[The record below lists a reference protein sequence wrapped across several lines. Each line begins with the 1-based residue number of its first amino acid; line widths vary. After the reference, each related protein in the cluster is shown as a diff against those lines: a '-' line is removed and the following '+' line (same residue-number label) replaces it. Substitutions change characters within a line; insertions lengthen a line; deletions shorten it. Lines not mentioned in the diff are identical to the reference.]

1 MINFLKTES
10 KKQISKN
17 LKIQIENNRILR
29 ENFRKEQQLNKNL
42 NIENA
47 VLKEELEKLKENI
60 RILSKDNEELAKM
73 VNELVVKYNVKLS
86 DGDKPKTKKSTKKK
100 GE

>member
-1 MINFLKTES
+1 MINFIKTES
-10 KKQISKN
+10 KKQIQKN

-42 NIENA
+42 NIENK
-47 VLKEELEKLKENI
+47 VLKEEIEELKNNV
-60 RILSKDNEELAKM
+60 RILNKDNEELAKM
-73 VNELVVKYNVKLS
+73 INEMVVKYDVKLS
-86 DGDKPKTKKSTKKK
+86 DGSKPKTKKYSKKK

>member
-1 MINFLKTES
+1 MLNFIKTES

-29 ENFRKEQQLNKNL
+29 ENFKKEQQLNKNL
-42 NIENA
+42 NLENK
-47 VLKEELEKLKENI
+47 VLKEKIEELKNNV
-60 RILSKDNEELAKM
+60 RVLSKDNEELAKM
-73 VNELVVKYNVKLS
+73 INEMVVKYDVKLS
-86 DGDKPKTKKSTKKK
+86 DGSKPKTKKSTKKK

>member
-1 MINFLKTES
+1 MLNFIKTES
-10 KKQISKN
+10 KKQIQKN

-47 VLKEELEKLKENI
+47 VLKEEIQELKNNV

-73 VNELVVKYNVKLS
+73 VNEMVVKYDVKLS
-86 DGDKPKTKKSTKKK
+86 DGSKPKTKKYNKKK

>member
-1 MINFLKTES
+1 MLNFIKTES

-47 VLKEELEKLKENI
+47 VLKEEIEELKNNV

-73 VNELVVKYNVKLS
+73 INEMVVKYDVKLS
-86 DGDKPKTKKSTKKK
+86 DGSKPKTKKSNKKK

>member
-1 MINFLKTES
+1 MNFLKTES
-10 KKQISKN
+10 KKQIQKN

-42 NIENA
+42 NLENK
-47 VLKEELEKLKENI
+47 VLKEKIEELKNNV
-60 RILSKDNEELAKM
+60 RILSKDNNDLATLL
-73 VNELVVKYNVKLS
+73 NEIIVKYNVKLS
-86 DGDKPKTKKSTKKK
+86 DGSKPKAKKSTKKK

>member
-1 MINFLKTES
+1 MNLLKRES

-29 ENFRKEQQLNKNL
+29 ENFRKEQ
-42 NIENA
+42 NINTALLTENRM
-47 VLKEELEKLKENI
+47 LKEQIIKLKDNV
-60 RILSKDNEELAKM
+60 RILSKDNQELAKM
-73 VNELVVKYNVKLS
+73 INELIIKCDVKLS
-86 DGDKPKTKKSTKKK
+86 TGEKPKARRESKKK

>member
-1 MINFLKTES
+1 MLNFIKTES

-42 NIENA
+42 NLENK
-47 VLKEELEKLKENI
+47 VLKEKIEELKNNI
-60 RILSKDNEELAKM
+60 RILSKDNNDLATLL
-73 VNELVVKYNVKLS
+73 NEIIVKYNVKLS
-86 DGDKPKTKKSTKKK
+86 DGSKPKAKKSTKKK

>member
-1 MINFLKTES
+1 MLNFIKTES

-42 NIENA
+42 NIENK
-47 VLKEELEKLKENI
+47 VLKEKIEELKNNV
-60 RILSKDNEELAKM
+60 RILSKDNNDLATLL
-73 VNELVVKYNVKLS
+73 NEIIVKYNVKLS
-86 DGDKPKTKKSTKKK
+86 DGSKPKAKKSTKKK

>member
-1 MINFLKTES
+1 MLNFIKTES
-10 KKQISKN
+10 KKQIQKN

-42 NIENA
+42 NLENK
-47 VLKEELEKLKENI
+47 VLKEKIEELKNNV
-60 RILSKDNEELAKM
+60 RILSKDNNDLATLL
-73 VNELVVKYNVKLS
+73 NEIIVKYNVKLS
-86 DGDKPKTKKSTKKK
+86 DGSKPKAKKSTKKK

>member
-1 MINFLKTES
+1 MLNFIKTES

-42 NIENA
+42 NLENK
-47 VLKEELEKLKENI
+47 VLKEKIEELKNNV
-60 RILSKDNEELAKM
+60 RILSKDNNDLATLL
-73 VNELVVKYNVKLS
+73 NEIIVKYNVKLS
-86 DGDKPKTKKSTKKK
+86 DGSKPKAKKSTKKK

>member
-1 MINFLKTES
+1 MINFIKTES
-10 KKQISKN
+10 KKQIKKN
-17 LKIQIENNRILR
+17 LQIQIENNRILR

-47 VLKEELEKLKENI
+47 VLKEEISKLKNNV
-60 RILSKDNEELAKM
+60 RILSKDNENLAEM
-73 VNELVVKYNVKLS
+73 INEMVVKYNIKLS
-86 DGDKPKTKKSTKKK
+86 DGSKPKAKKSTEKK